1 MVIQKLNIS
10 SKIKSFKSSKFIFCL
25 FFRNGKF
32 AWDFNE
38 RDENKI
44 FNFMKDPSEPPAPE
58 PEWSDEPSSVVQLN
72 DESFSSFLK
81 TKKHALVMF
90 YAPCKKN

>member
-1 MVIQKLNIS
+1 
-10 SKIKSFKSSKFIFCL
+10 
-25 FFRNGKF
+25 
-32 AWDFNE
+32 
-38 RDENKI
+38 
-44 FNFMKDPSEPPAPE
+44 MKDPSEPPAPE
-58 PEWSDEPSSVVQLN
+58 PEWSDEPSSVVHLN